1 MRLTEHDRAVLASA
15 LAEAMRAEAARQRRR
30 AQAVLAATARQRE
43 SARRAWQTARRPQR
57 PA

>member
-30 AQAVLAATARQRE
+30 ARAVFETTARQRE
-43 SARRAWQTARRPQR
+43 AARRAWQAVRRPQR